1 MLPSYLVLCE
11 ESQLFR
17 VRFDVISPVLPPPP
31 PSQHFF
37 FFPKAGRGFG
47 ILHVQ
52 STGSETLVAWLFVQ
66 RCVL

>member
-17 VRFDVISPVLPPPP
+17 VRFDVISPVLPPPSP
-31 PSQHFF
+31 HFF
-37 FFPKAGRGFG
+37 YSKAGRGFG